1 MKIIGKDGNPILS
14 VDGWY
19 AGAPPKGGAAHWVT
33 GRSARELAVAWC
45 GSEGPCVPA
54 EIEQLLR
61 SHPDLEGIVIER
73 ALPEHQIR
81 FDDLPGEPRNA
92 DLAIEARDGEG
103 LVAITIEGKAD
114 ESFDRPVT
122 AVLQSAVKTNRCGRE
137 DRRGA
142 SRGIPLRGLA
152 ASVA

>member
-1 MKIIGKDGNPILS
+1 MS

-45 GSEGPCVPA
+45 ESEGPCVPA

-61 SHPDLEGIVIER
+61 SHPDLETLVIER

-103 LVAITIEGKAD
+103 FREHGIEAGL
-114 ESFDRPVT
+114 DR
-122 AVLQSAVKTNRCGRE
+122 
-137 DRRGA
+137 
-142 SRGIPLRGLA
+142 LA
-152 ASVA
+152 ASA